1 VGEDRGC
8 LYLMM
13 PADLVERGV
22 EACRWG
28 RGGRGGG
35 GGRERERAR
44 ARALFGA
51 IHNGGSRAPAH
62 GFRITTLRPVSSHT
76 LDGVAANMAKTLPG
90 L

>member
-35 GGRERERAR
+35 GGREGERAR

-51 IHNGGSRAPAH
+51 IHNGGVQGARAWIPHHHATAC
-62 GFRITTLRPVSSHT
+62 FLPHT
-76 LDGVAANMAKTLPG
+76 
-90 L
+90 

>member
-28 RGGRGGG
+28 RGGRRGGG

-44 ARALFGA
+44 ELYLELS
-51 IHNGGSRAPAH
+51 ITGGP
-62 GFRITTLRPVSSHT
+62 GRPRMDSASPRYG
-76 LDGVAANMAKTLPG
+76 LLPPTH
-90 L
+90 LTE